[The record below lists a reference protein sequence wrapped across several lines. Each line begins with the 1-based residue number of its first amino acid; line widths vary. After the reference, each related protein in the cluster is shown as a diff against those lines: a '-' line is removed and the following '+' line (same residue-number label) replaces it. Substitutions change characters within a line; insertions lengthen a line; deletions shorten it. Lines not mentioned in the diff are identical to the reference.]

1 MFSQAQLKQLVF
13 EYVPYLLFITLFS
26 WISAQQDNSSE
37 LAKSMFTNTVLV
49 SLMLLSKWRGLSKNC
64 NKSASAWFLL
74 AFIGIPLC
82 FIQLNLVF
90 SFPSYMVN
98 HKSAFFLWL
107 IVIELFIRLSR
118 YYASYEFSKLKHKVE
133 TMDYVVLSIVVFF
146 SVLWALLFN
155 SIDDPLNN
163 QPIHIFFDIPRNVLR
178 FDEFLSYF
186 TQLFA
191 FYTCGFVLYW
201 VNHHVLINKVL
212 TKFGVFHYVWV
223 ATVFTLIASP
233 TLSQLALLLPINS
246 YEFTLLPS
254 GNQDPFDPWNLRIA
268 ITIMV
273 ISTPIILAF
282 KWQQQ
287 ATELAQLKQQSA
299 QAELKWLQQQI
310 NPHFL
315 FNTLNNLYSLTLAKS
330 DQAPESI
337 LQLSN
342 LLRFVV
348 YKGGQGKVTLAEE
361 IDYLTNYLAL
371 QQIRVNNRANIELK
385 LPSAI
390 AENNH
395 VHIAPL
401 LLIVLL
407 ENAFK
412 HGVDATDQSAWL
424 KAELV
429 LQDNTLRFSCT
440 NSIDIRQSAEQ
451 QAGGVG
457 LDNLRR
463 RLELVYPHKHQLV
476 INKKPEMFSVE
487 LVLEVDNGKEN
498 NHD

>member
-1 MFSQAQLKQLVF
+1 MFSQAQLKQLLF
-13 EYVPYLLFITLFS
+13 EYVPYLLFVIAFS
-26 WISAQQDNSSE
+26 WISAQQRSSVEFAE
-37 LAKSMFTNTVLV
+37 LMFTNMALV
-49 SLMLLSKWRGLSKNC
+49 GFMLLSKWRGLLKNC

-74 AFIGIPLC
+74 AFVGVPLC
-82 FIQLNLVF
+82 FIQFNQIF
-90 SFPSYMVN
+90 SFSSYLMD
-98 HKSAFFLWL
+98 HKVAFFLWL
-107 IVIELFIRLSR
+107 VVIELFIRLGR
-118 YYASYEFSKLKHKVE
+118 YLASYEVNKLKHKVE

-146 SVLWALLFN
+146 SLLWALLFN

-163 QPIHIFFDIPRNVLR
+163 QPIHIFFDISRNILR
-178 FDEFLSYF
+178 FDEFLAYF
-186 TQLFA
+186 IQLFA
-191 FYTCGFVLYW
+191 FYFCGFALYW
-201 VNHHVLINKVL
+201 VNHHVLIDKIL
-212 TKFGVFHYVWV
+212 ARFGVFHYIWT
-223 ATVFTLIASP
+223 AIVFTLVASP
-233 TLSQLALLLPINS
+233 ALSQLALLLPINS
-246 YEFTLLPS
+246 HEFTLLPS

-273 ISTPIILAF
+273 ISTPLILAF

-287 ATELAQLKQQSA
+287 AAEFAQLKQQSA

-315 FNTLNNLYSLTLAKS
+315 FNTMNNLYSLTLAKS

-348 YKGGQGKVTLAEE
+348 YKGGQDKVTLAEE
-361 IDYLTNYLAL
+361 IEYLTNYLAL
-371 QQIRVNNRANIELK
+371 QQIRVNNRANIEFTFSPEL
-385 LPSAI
+385 

-395 VHIAPL
+395 VRISPL

-424 KAELV
+424 KANLFV
-429 LQDNTLRFSCT
+429 QDNELKFSCT
-440 NSIDIRQSAEQ
+440 NSMDTRQSEKP

-457 LDNLRR
+457 LENLRR
-463 RLELVYPHKHQLV
+463 RLELVYPNKHQLV
-476 INKKPEMFSVE
+476 INETPDIFSVE
-487 LVLEVDNGKEN
+487 LVLEVNNVKEN
-498 NHD
+498 SHD